1 MNLDTILIGTII
13 ILIAVL
19 LFMAHKWPKIVE
31 ISDIA
36 PLEDSPRNR
45 WLKLQNEGGKYV
57 HLENGNVKLKI
68 VKWKE

>member
-1 MNLDTILIGTII
+1 MNILLIGIIIVLLIAILIMI
-13 ILIAVL
+13 V
-19 LFMAHKWPKIVE
+19 KWPKVIE

-57 HLENGNVKLKI
+57 HLENGNIKLKI
-68 VKWKE
+68 VK

>member
-1 MNLDTILIGTII
+1 MNILLIGIIVVLLIAII
-13 ILIAVL
+13 IMIV
-19 LFMAHKWPKIVE
+19 KWPKVIE
-31 ISDIA
+31 LTDIA

-68 VKWKE
+68 VK

>member
-1 MNLDTILIGTII
+1 MITVLIGII
-13 ILIAVL
+13 VVLLIAISIMIV
-19 LFMAHKWPKIVE
+19 KWPKVIE

-68 VKWKE
+68 VK

>member
-1 MNLDTILIGTII
+1 MEVFLIGTII
-13 ILIAVL
+13 ILIAVI

-36 PLEDSPRNR
+36 PEEDSPRNR

-57 HLENGNVKLKI
+57 RLEDGNVKLKI
-68 VKWKE
+68 VWQKK